1 MTRWQD
7 HAACRGLDPALFFPD
22 EDPDG
27 GPGAEVTADAIRI
40 CGGCGVREHCLETAL
55 LRREPA
61 GVWGGATDQ
70 ERRRIIRR
78 RRRAA

>member
-1 MTRWQD
+1 MARWQD
-7 HAACRGLDPALFFPD
+7 HAACRGLDPTLFFPD
-22 EDPDG
+22 EDADDAAVP
-27 GPGAEVTADAIRI
+27 AAADAIRI

-55 LRREPA
+55 ARREPA
-61 GVWGGATDQ
+61 GVWGGVTDQ

>member
-7 HAACRGLDPALFFPD
+7 HAACRGLDPSLFFPD
-22 EDPDG
+22 EDADG
-27 GPGAEVTADAIRI
+27 ADDGRTADAIRI
-40 CGGCGVREHCLETAL
+40 CGGCGVRERCLEAAL
-55 LRREPA
+55 ARREPA
-61 GVWGGATDQ
+61 GVWGGVTDQ